1 MALALQIA
9 GVATVFAILAY
20 AIMSR
25 IHRPY
30 IGYGWMLDWRDGKVI
45 VLSRLLKSPSG
56 RAGVKIGSVLLSYN
70 GDKMSFRTVEDF
82 TSYMDART
90 EPDLDEAATFCLQ
103 EHGRKVTIEM
113 RAETIRSRIPY
124 YPPLPPLTAWG
135 RMCTKEYIRY
145 CRATG
150 QRYIVRRL
158 SGFGYQMMT
167 Q

>member
-1 MALALQIA
+1 MTLGLQIV
-9 GVATVFAILAY
+9 GVAIVLAILIY
-20 AIMSR
+20 AVVSR

-70 GDKMSFRTVEDF
+70 GKKMNFKTAEDF
-82 TSYMDART
+82 TSYMDARP
-90 EPDLDEAATFCLQ
+90 EPDFDEVAVFCLQ
-103 EHGRKVTIEM
+103 ENGRKVTIEM

-135 RMCTKEYIRY
+135 RMSTKEDVGY

-150 QRYIVRRL
+150 QHYIIRRL
-158 SGFGYQMMT
+158 SGFGYEMMT
-167 Q
+167 R